1 MIKKFFNFP
10 NKYSFQDDLLA
21 GITIGIVTIPQA
33 MAFALLAGIPPIY
46 GLYGSFLPLLIYG
59 LLSSSNYLN
68 VGPVSIIS
76 IFIFNVLSQNV
87 EPFTTE
93 YINDLVILGV
103 MVGLI
108 QLLFGVFGLG
118 KYLKYIPLSII
129 SGFIQAAAILII
141 ASQLSTAFGIEFPVD
156 GLKKIP
162 YLFLNIHE
170 LKLNTTLL
178 FLISLIFLFLFA
190 KFFPRF
196 PTSISLVC
204 VTGILSYLLDFEK
217 HGLLLIGDV
226 PKGLPVFIFPT
237 FDIDYIKY
245 LPGAFGIAFI
255 ASIGSSIMALKLEP
269 YQPNKINLNREYIS
283 LGIAKFLSSFF
294 GSMLSAGSFNRTI
307 LAYKIGGKTQITGI
321 VSSIIILLTIL
332 YLTPVVYYFPQSVI
346 AALIIYSVY
355 FLFDFNLMFKLW
367 REDKVELSYIF
378 ITMTVTLLFGLVEG
392 ILLGVLIKYL
402 GDYFFKK
409 KLICPKRI
417 YS

>member
-217 HGLLLIGDV
+217 YGLLLIGDV

-321 VSSIIILLTIL
+321 VSSIVILLTIL
-332 YLTPVVYYFPQSVI
+332 YLTPVVYYFPQPVI

-355 FLFDFNLMFKLW
+355 FLFDFNLIFKLW

-378 ITMTVTLLFGLVEG
+378 ITMIVTLLFGLVEG
-392 ILLGVLIKYL
+392 IFLGVLIKYL
-402 GDYFFKK
+402 GDHFFKK
-409 KLICPKRI
+409 KINL
-417 YS
+417 S

>member
-204 VTGILSYLLDFEK
+204 ITGIMSYLLDFEK

-237 FDIDYIKY
+237 FDIDYVKY

-367 REDKVELSYIF
+367 IEDKVELSYIF
-378 ITMTVTLLFGLVEG
+378 ITMIVTLLFGLVEG
-392 ILLGVLIKYL
+392 IFLGVLIKYL

-409 KLICPKRI
+409 KINL
-417 YS
+417 S

>member
-46 GLYGSFLPLLIYG
+46 GLYGSFIPLLIYG

-217 HGLLLIGDV
+217 YGLLLIGDV

-355 FLFDFNLMFKLW
+355 FLFDFNLIFKLW

-378 ITMTVTLLFGLVEG
+378 ITMIVTLLFGLVEG
-392 ILLGVLIKYL
+392 IFLGVLVKYL
-402 GDYFFKK
+402 GDHFFKK
-409 KLICPKRI
+409 KINL
-417 YS
+417 S